1 MALLEQVLVEDHIL
15 ILQAD
20 PEAQLLLLILIVQR
34 VQPRAVVEV
43 VPMEIQEA
51 YLEVLVEAELEV
63 NLLWPLDVEQLV
75 KEMQEELEKIV
86 LLL

>member
-1 MALLEQVLVEDHIL
+1 MQVEDHIL
-15 ILQAD
+15 ILQVD
-20 PEAQLLLLILIVQR
+20 PEAQLLLLILIVQLFQR
-34 VQPRAVVEV
+34 LVVAEV
-43 VPMEIQEA
+43 VATEIPEA
-51 YLEVLVEAELEV
+51 CLEVLVEAELEV

>member
-1 MALLEQVLVEDHIL
+1 MQVEDHIL
-15 ILQAD
+15 ILQVD
-20 PEAQLLLLILIVQR
+20 PEAQLLLLILIVQLFQR
-34 VQPRAVVEV
+34 LVMAEV
-43 VPMEIQEA
+43 VATEIPEA
-51 YLEVLVEAELEV
+51 CLEVLVEAELEV